1 MDGLSALPEMG
12 RHGAFVWSAFALTAA
27 VLGGLFAASV
37 RALKAREA
45 LLSRLSAGGRR
56 QPGPTP

>member
-1 MDGLSALPEMG
+1 MDGLNALPEMG
-12 RHGAFVWSAFALTAA
+12 RHGAFVWSAFALTVA

-45 LLSRLSAGGRR
+45 LLNRLSAGGRR
-56 QPGPTP
+56 QPGQTP